1 MGLEILHSK
10 LPGDVDAA
18 GFTDNTPS
26 YPLISKYEIQKKLK
40 RLTLFKAT
48 INVKP
53 EIYRPKQLNI
63 FYLVK

>member
-10 LPGDVDAA
+10 LPGHVDAA

-26 YPLISKYEIQKKLK
+26 YPLTSKYEIQKKLK

-53 EIYRPKQLNI
+53 EI
-63 FYLVK
+63 